1 MNRERIR
8 SLILLSALLFSMAL
22 GFSGISEVKANPFS
36 FFWTA
41 IDPNPDTTPPAITMF
56 SPLNNTT
63 YAARTL
69 SFCFNVTKPQSPV
82 HVDEGISRVLY
93 ALDVSDSSSG
103 YPENARLLYES
114 EVYARGRIGLPEF
127 SYAEN
132 LTLPD
137 GKHSLTVYA
146 EGPTADYGNMTVFFT
161 RSNATVYFAVDTI
174 PPTVSELSVADKT
187 YNAMEVP
194 LIFCVNEADAQ
205 LSYAVDQQA
214 NVTIVENTT
223 LTGLSAGMHN
233 LIIYAEDG
241 AGNVGNSGFVFFT
254 IESPTPSPS
263 IPEFPVTS
271 MLSLAAV
278 LTLLAALMWIKKIDR
293 RT

>member
-1 MNRERIR
+1 
-8 SLILLSALLFSMAL
+8 
-22 GFSGISEVKANPFS
+22 
-36 FFWTA
+36 
-41 IDPNPDTTPPAITMF
+41 
-56 SPLNNTT
+56 
-63 YAARTL
+63 
-69 SFCFNVTKPQSPV
+69 
-82 HVDEGISRVLY
+82 
-93 ALDVSDSSSG
+93 
-103 YPENARLLYES
+103 
-114 EVYARGRIGLPEF
+114 
-127 SYAEN
+127 
-132 LTLPD
+132 
-137 GKHSLTVYA
+137 
-146 EGPTADYGNMTVFFT
+146 MTVFFT